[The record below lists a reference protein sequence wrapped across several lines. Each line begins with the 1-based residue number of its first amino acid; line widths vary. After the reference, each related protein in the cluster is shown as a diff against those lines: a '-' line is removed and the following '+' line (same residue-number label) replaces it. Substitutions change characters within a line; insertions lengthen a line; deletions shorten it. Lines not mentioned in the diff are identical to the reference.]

1 MKKLVITLCALTL
14 TACSTSFTYNNLDW
28 LVYWYL
34 DDYVELT
41 DEQKQKVDPKLNEW
55 LVWHREH
62 ELTLYLAHFAELSQ
76 DIQNK
81 SLNSQTLDKH
91 QALFEQHWQRLKARI
106 VPDLVALAPLLSQQ
120 QIDQMFDVL
129 GQENTVAKQDHNR
142 LLTRNKI
149 QQENLWLAERTKRLS
164 RWLGPLSNSQRQL
177 LEQSYQQY
185 QDTQGLW
192 IDFKMHYQHTLKHHL
207 LVYSQVQ
214 TQAQS
219 RALERLLLNPDTLK
233 EPILVNKSQANV
245 AMFKG
250 LVQDLNQNITTKQR
264 EHLIEELAGIAQDIE
279 AILN

>member
-1 MKKLVITLCALTL
+1 MKKLVITLSALLL

-34 DDYVELT
+34 DDYIDLT

-55 LVWHREH
+55 LTWHRKH
-62 ELTLYLAHFAELSQ
+62 ELPLYLAHFSELTQ
-76 DIQNK
+76 DIRAQQL
-81 SLNSQTLDKH
+81 STSTLDKH

-106 VPDLVALAPLLSQQ
+106 VPDLVMLAPELSKA
-120 QIDQMFDVL
+120 QIDHMFRVL
-129 GQENTVAKQDHNR
+129 TEENQVAKQDHER
-142 LLTRNKI
+142 RLTRSKI

-192 IDFKMHYQHTLKHHL
+192 IDFKIDYQHTLKHHL
-207 LVYSQVQ
+207 LVFSQVQ
-214 TQAQS
+214 TQAQR
-219 RALERLLLNPDTLK
+219 RALEALLLDPDTLK
-233 EPILVNKSQANV
+233 DPSLVNKSQANL

-250 LVQDLNQNITTKQR
+250 LISELNQNITTKQR
-264 EHLIEELAGIAQDIE
+264 QHLIDEVTDIAQDIE
-279 AILN
+279 ALLN